1 MELECT
7 HTSCVFCRSLE
18 KILVE
23 IVMTLFIFFLSASI
37 YFVLML
43 VSKAGKRNSWQF
55 LGRTEPSPIYWI
67 LSWGLFNTADCN
79 SMGIDQRLI
88 IFCAVLV

>member
-1 MELECT
+1 MHT
-7 HTSCVFCRSLE
+7 HLLCFLSLAG
-18 KILVE
+18 KDFGRNRDG
-23 IVMTLFIFFLSASI
+23 FIHFFLSASI